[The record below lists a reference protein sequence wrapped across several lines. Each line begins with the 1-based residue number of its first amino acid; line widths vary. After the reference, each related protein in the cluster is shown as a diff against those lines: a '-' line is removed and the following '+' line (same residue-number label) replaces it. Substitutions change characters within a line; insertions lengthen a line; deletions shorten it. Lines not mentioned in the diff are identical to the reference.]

1 MKRVFFCLIVLSVL
15 LIAATGLAGTLQ
27 LPAGLTQIEEEA
39 FRYDT
44 SFEEVIIPDR
54 VTTIGEYA
62 FADTAVRLVRFPDS
76 VTSIADNAFYGLPP
90 HSLYAVAVKDSYAAN
105 WCRRHGIMLLP
116 ETMRL
121 NAGAKVPGSDG
132 THITIS
138 DELRENF
145 SGWIYGP
152 EGIAELTVDIF
163 QSGGTEAYRSFTVP
177 VNDYCYDFIPLNHR
191 SELKLLPV
199 GEYTIRMDVKTF
211 AGDSIRVCDS
221 SFRMIPPEGITVN
234 LSIPAMFSSASSS
247 PNTALRN
254 KSVALSDS
262 SYWGEEGAMNEV
274 RKCGFM
280 DVATY
285 HYTSGEH
292 TCGVVFGWQNIT
304 DSEGKPKRLV
314 LVLCRGTDS
323 SLEWKSN
330 FAIGDGTFHYGFQQ
344 AAQEVYRELTEYLS
358 GMYENGLSP
367 EDFIIWTTGHSRG
380 AAVSNLLA
388 GYYLPNVFTASQVYC
403 YTFATPNVVRSG
415 NIARSNIHN
424 YILGGDVVARVPLNE
439 WGFGRYGTNH
449 ILHNG
454 ETVAGF
460 EVVDERTMSIL
471 CNAAAPSDSFTR
483 FLAQADTQGAGL
495 SVLYSALLNG
505 AVVDPDAL
513 AAISEAFNYTGN
525 THSRVTYK
533 VALEQGGG
541 YWTGSY
547 LRPDQSAG
555 PANFT
560 GSAGSAS
567 SVQLSWDPV
576 PGNCWYE
583 IRYAKAMTT
592 GWSNSVMV
600 HNVSSCTI
608 DGLDQDT
615 NYAFDICSLH
625 DGGWS
630 ERSET
635 IHVRTN
641 QFTLRV
647 TEVSPSRITLAWDDC
662 GTEGAQYIVRKGLA
676 HTTNWIK
683 TYKPISE
690 TSMEFTNLEPDT
702 EYAFDVCYV
711 TRQMIEG
718 KYQDVCSSGSLKRW
732 STHGFGLYG
741 QAASVTSIRL
751 QWNEVPDAEKYEI
764 RYDKANTT
772 TWTYTK
778 SDIKG
783 TSVIIDSLEPDTK
796 YAFEIRAYIDG
807 HYTDYSGT
815 ERFSTPELLCPANF
829 RYVNPSNT
837 SVELRWDSAA
847 GADSYE
853 IRYDKS
859 GTTTWRWTETTGGSS
874 IVIHNLEPETEYVFE
889 IRSVTG
895 NSFTSSWS
903 EKIRPT
909 TKSLNLR
916 VKDVTMNS
924 VTVEWDAADDFT
936 KYVVRAGKTGTT
948 TWPLSQKVSGTSFT
962 FHLEYD
968 TDYAFD
974 ISVVMQEAQNG
985 NGQDILSSPSETI
998 TRRTLDFSIT
1008 GMADSATSVRLQWNP
1023 YATATSY
1030 TVRYGPV
1037 NTSTWLYKTV
1047 TATSTVIT
1055 GLKPDTTYAFELSV
1069 NTPAGSTDYDGRKTI
1084 PTWELLCPGNFKVAN
1099 VYSSSVK
1106 LTWNGVAQAQSY
1118 RIRYDK
1124 SGTSTWNNT
1133 VYVTGTSAVISG
1145 LEPETE
1151 YAFDICSV
1159 RDGYL
1164 SSVSGTERGKPTMR
1178 LRAASVTP
1186 TRITVTWDAADGVDE
1201 YELRYAQSGPHSWN
1215 SVRVRN
1221 KTSYELT
1228 GLKPDTEYAFDI
1240 CTVKNGNTT
1249 ARSTPTLY
1257 ERTGVLATPGNI
1269 QATNITISSMTIR
1282 WDPVP
1287 GVSGYKI
1294 RFAKANT
1301 SGWDIEETV
1310 TGTSRTFT
1318 NLLPDTK
1325 YAFDICSTV
1334 DGKTSSL
1341 SGTYRPSTLAL
1352 SFPGNVHVVSN
1363 SNGKLTIAWN
1373 AVPGVEGYKI
1383 RYGRVNTSGWDY
1395 KTTASTS
1402 ITLSGL
1408 TSGKTY
1414 IIQIYAYYKSESSS
1428 WSTPRLEVPVN

>member
-44 SFEEVIIPDR
+44 SFDEVIIPGR

-76 VTSIADNAFYGLPP
+76 VTSIAGNAFYGLPQN
-90 HSLYAVAVKDSYAAN
+90 SLYAVAVKDSYAWN
-105 WCRRHGIMLLP
+105 WCWQHGVTLLP
-116 ETMRL
+116 ETMSL

-132 THITIS
+132 ERITIS
-138 DELRENF
+138 DALRENF
-145 SGWIYGP
+145 AGWVYGP
-152 EGIAELTVDIF
+152 EGIDELTIEIL
-163 QSGGTEAYRSFTVP
+163 QSGSDKTYRSFSVP
-177 VNDYCYDFIPLNHR
+177 VNDYCYNLIMLNFR
-191 SELKLLPV
+191 SDLKLLPA
-199 GEYTIRMDVKTF
+199 GEYTIHMDVKTF
-211 AGDSIRVCDS
+211 AGDSIRVCDNSFSMALPDGVTPDRKLPGWFAS
-221 SFRMIPPEGITVN
+221 S
-234 LSIPAMFSSASSS
+234 SSS
-247 PNTALRN
+247 PNTDLRN
-254 KSVALSDS
+254 KSAALCDV
-262 SYWGEEGAMNEV
+262 SYYNESHAMDEV
-274 RKCGFM
+274 KKYGFM
-280 DVATY
+280 DLTAY

-292 TCGVVFGWQNIT
+292 TCGVIFGWQNIT

-323 SLEWKSN
+323 SPEWKSN
-330 FAIGDGTFHYGFQQ
+330 FVIGTGTFHYGFQQ
-344 AAQEVYRELTEYLS
+344 AAKEVYRELTEEYLS

-388 GYYLPNVFTASQVYC
+388 GHYLPKCFTASQVYC

-424 YILGGDVVARVPLNE
+424 YILGGDVVARVPLNA

-454 ETVAGF
+454 EIVAGY

-471 CNAAAPSDSFTR
+471 CNAAAPYDSFTR
-483 FLAQADTQGAGL
+483 FLAQVDTQGAGL
-495 SVLYSALLNG
+495 SVLYSALLSG
-505 AVVDPDAL
+505 AVVDADAW
-513 AAISEAFNYTGN
+513 AALSEAVNYTGD
-525 THSRVTYK
+525 THSRVTYRR
-533 VALEQGGG
+533 VLEQGGG

-560 GSAGSAS
+560 GSAKSAS
-567 SVQLSWDPV
+567 SVQLAWSPV
-576 PGNCWYE
+576 SGDCWYE
-583 IRYAKAMTT
+583 IRYGKAMTV

-600 HNVSSCTI
+600 HNVSSCII

-615 NYAFDICSLH
+615 NYAFDISSLH
-625 DGGWS
+625 DGVWS

-635 IHVRTN
+635 IHVQTN
-641 QFTLRV
+641 PFTVRV

-662 GTEGAQYIVRKGLA
+662 GTSGAEYTVRKGLA
-676 HTTNWIK
+676 YTTGWGDFC
-683 TYKPISE
+683 KPVTE
-690 TSMEFTNLEPDT
+690 TSMVFNKLEPDT
-702 EYAFDVCYV
+702 TYAFDVCYV
-711 TRQMIEG
+711 TRQMKGG
-718 KYQDVCSSGSLKRW
+718 KYEEVCSTPSLERP

-741 QAASVTSIRL
+741 QAESVTSIRL
-751 QWNEVPDAEKYEI
+751 QWNNVPDAKKYEI

-783 TSVIIDSLEPDTK
+783 TSIIIDNLEPDTK
-796 YAFEIRAYIDG
+796 YAFQIRAYIDG

-815 ERFSTPELLCPANF
+815 ERISTSELLEPANF
-829 RYVNPSNT
+829 RYGNITNT
-837 SVELRWDSAA
+837 TVELCWDNAA

-853 IRYDKS
+853 IRYDKG
-859 GTTTWRWTETTGGSS
+859 GTTTWRWTKRTGGNS
-874 IVIHNLEPETEYVFE
+874 IVIHNLEPGTEYVFQ
-889 IRSVTG
+889 IRSVAG

-903 EKIRPT
+903 GKIRPT

-916 VKDVTMNS
+916 VKNITMNS
-924 VTVEWDAADDFT
+924 ATLEWDAATDFA
-936 KYVVRAGKTGTT
+936 KYEVRAGKTNTT
-948 TWPLSQKVSGTSFT
+948 TWSHCKRLSDTSVT
-962 FHLEYD
+962 FILDYD
-968 TDYAFD
+968 SNYAFD
-974 ISVVMQEAQNG
+974 ICVVMHEAQNA
-985 NGQDILSSPSETI
+985 NDQDILSSRSKI
-998 TRRTLDFSIT
+998 TAKTLDFGVT
-1008 GMADSATSVRLQWNP
+1008 GRVESATSVSLQWNSFL
-1023 YATATSY
+1023 TATSY
-1030 TVRYGPV
+1030 TVRYGPI

-1055 GLKPDTTYAFELSV
+1055 GLEPDTTYAFEVSA
-1069 NTPAGSTDYDGRKTI
+1069 NAASGASSDYGGRATFTTYK
-1084 PTWELLCPGNFKVAN
+1084 LLCPDNFRVTN
-1099 VYSSSVK
+1099 EYSSSVR
-1106 LTWNGVAQAQSY
+1106 LAWNGVAQAQAY
-1118 RIRYDK
+1118 KIRYDK
-1124 SGTSTWNNT
+1124 SGTTTWRYEKT
-1133 VYVTGTSAVISG
+1133 VTGTNAVISG
-1145 LEPETE
+1145 LDPETE

-1159 RDGYL
+1159 RENQC
-1164 SSVSGTERGKPTMR
+1164 SSVSGTVYGTPTMR
-1178 LRAASVTP
+1178 LRATSATP
-1186 TRITVTWDAADGVDE
+1186 TRITVAWDAADGVSE

-1215 SVRVRN
+1215 SVRVKN
-1221 KTSYELT
+1221 KTSYEIT
-1228 GLKPDTEYAFDI
+1228 DLKPDTEYAFDI

-1249 ARSTPTLY
+1249 ARSKTIY
-1257 ERTGVLATPGNI
+1257 KRTTVLATPGNI
-1269 QATNITISSMTIR
+1269 QATNITISSMKIS

-1287 GVSGYKI
+1287 GVSGYNI

-1341 SGTYRPSTLAL
+1341 SGTYRPKTLAL
-1352 SFPGNVHVVSN
+1352 SVPENIHVTYN
-1363 SNGKLTIAWN
+1363 SKGKITLAWN

-1383 RYGRVNTSGWDY
+1383 AYGKKNTAGWDY

-1402 ITLSGL
+1402 VTLSGL

-1428 WSTPRLEVPVN
+1428 WSGRLPVDVN